1 MAVITDLDAVVYSD
15 VKTYLGIP
23 TAETGQDARITAM
36 LPLAV
41 AEIRNYC
48 RDDFEASSRS
58 ETFQLPYGKPDIF
71 LTYYPVSSTGLT
83 VVEDGTALVLDSD
96 YTIENTTG
104 RLNRLDA
111 NWVTSPDKVVVTYT
125 GGENLTYKQEILTVL
140 YELIGIRC
148 GLKTRSYTTGEGI
161 QAAVTITSL
170 PDELL
175 DILER
180 HKKCRL
186 GCR

>member
-23 TAETGQDARITAM
+23 STETGQDARITAV

-41 AEIRNYC
+41 SEIRNYC

-58 ETFQLPYGKPDIF
+58 ETFQLPYGRPDIF
-71 LTYYPVSSTGLT
+71 LSYYPVSSTGLT
-83 VVEDGTALVLDSD
+83 VVEDGRTLTLDDDFTLES
-96 YTIENTTG
+96 ETG
-104 RLNRLDA
+104 RLNRLDS
-111 NWVTSPDKVVVTYT
+111 NWVSTPDKVVVSYT
-125 GGENLTYKQEILTVL
+125 GGANLTYKQDVLRVL
-140 YELIGIRC
+140 YELVAVIC
-148 GLKTRSYTTGEGI
+148 GLKTRSYTTGEGV
-161 QAAVTITSL
+161 QAAVTINSL
-170 PDELL
+170 PEELL